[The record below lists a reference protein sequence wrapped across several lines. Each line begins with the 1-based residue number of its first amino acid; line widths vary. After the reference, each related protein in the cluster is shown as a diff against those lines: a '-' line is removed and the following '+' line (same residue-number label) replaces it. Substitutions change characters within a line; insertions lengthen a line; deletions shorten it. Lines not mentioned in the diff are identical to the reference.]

1 MQSRN
6 FSCNNAS
13 WAVPTGT
20 SKFGEIFFSH
30 IFNLW
35 LSKTHKKS
43 CEFIQGEIHKIF
55 MSYSP
60 DFHGQNLRGIFVGS
74 TYENTIKKAMKILW
88 KIRD

>member
-13 WAVPTGT
+13 GAVPTGT
-20 SKFGEIFFSH
+20 SKFGEIFFFSH
-30 IFNLW
+30 LTFDYQKPIKILW
-35 LSKTHKKS
+35 IYS
-43 CEFIQGEIHKIF
+43 GEIHKIF

-60 DFHGQNLRGIFVGS
+60 DFHGQNLRGIFMGS

-88 KIRD
+88 KIRN